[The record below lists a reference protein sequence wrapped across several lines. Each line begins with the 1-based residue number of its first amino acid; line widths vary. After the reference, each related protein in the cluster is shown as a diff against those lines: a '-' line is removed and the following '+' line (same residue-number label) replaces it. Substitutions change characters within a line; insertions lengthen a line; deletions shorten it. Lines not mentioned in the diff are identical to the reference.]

1 MKPTFDNNRKMLAH
15 GFAAILLASAL
26 SIPVA
31 GANNDGIVHSSGAVP
46 HVSGGVGKDS
56 IDRLNALARDFNLK
70 LVFALKSGNYVSDV
84 KVTITDTAGKTL
96 VDTISA
102 GPWLM
107 TKLPMGNH
115 QIAATFAGQTIKRQ
129 VSISSATL
137 RTIDMRWAGE

>member
-1 MKPTFDNNRKMLAH
+1 MKPTFDSNRKMLAH
-15 GFAAILLASAL
+15 GFAAILLACAF

-31 GANNDGIVHSSGAVP
+31 SANNDGIVQSSGGVP

-56 IDRLNALARDFNLK
+56 IERLNALARDFNLK

-107 TKLPMGNH
+107 TKLPTGSY
-115 QIAATFAGQTIKRQ
+115 QIGATFAGQTIKRQ

-137 RTIDMRWAGE
+137 RTIDLRWAGE